1 MKIGIITT
9 SRADYGI
16 YLPLIQEIQYQA
28 ALDLTIFALGMHLE
42 KRFGYTIQQIQ
53 SDRLKVVSCAPSI
66 GLDSPIGI
74 AMAMGKT
81 TQSLAEELKKHKV
94 DLLFCLGDRYEM
106 LSAALAAVPFNI
118 PLAHIH
124 GGETTAGA
132 VDDKFRHALTKLSD
146 YHFASCEAHKTKIVN
161 MGTDPLRVFNVGA
174 LGIDHIKRSKLLTK
188 TELSKELS
196 IDFDKPTIL
205 ATYHPVTTELGKNQ
219 FYAQEFAKAL
229 KRSPFQAIITQS
241 NADTEGSFFR
251 NEMNMLSNQI
261 PDRFF
266 IFESL
271 GSIRYFSVM
280 KHSQMVVGNSSSG
293 IIEAAS
299 FSKPVVNI
307 GNRQAGRICSNNVI
321 HTREDENSILAGIQE
336 AQKMIG
342 KTFVNVYEVASS
354 AKLIV
359 EIIRNL
365 TPSCS

>member
-1 MKIGIITT
+1 
-9 SRADYGI
+9 
-16 YLPLIQEIQYQA
+16 
-28 ALDLTIFALGMHLE
+28 
-42 KRFGYTIQQIQ
+42 
-53 SDRLKVVSCAPSI
+53 
-66 GLDSPIGI
+66 
-74 AMAMGKT
+74 
-81 TQSLAEELKKHKV
+81 
-94 DLLFCLGDRYEM
+94 
-106 LSAALAAVPFNI
+106 
-118 PLAHIH
+118 
-124 GGETTAGA
+124 
-132 VDDKFRHALTKLSD
+132 
-146 YHFASCEAHKTKIVN
+146 
-161 MGTDPLRVFNVGA
+161 
-174 LGIDHIKRSKLLTK
+174 
-188 TELSKELS
+188 
-196 IDFDKPTIL
+196 
-205 ATYHPVTTELGKNQ
+205 
-219 FYAQEFAKAL
+219 
-229 KRSPFQAIITQS
+229 
-241 NADTEGSFFR
+241 
-251 NEMNMLSNQI
+251 MLSNQI